1 MLTRR
6 RFMIGAFAT
15 TATIALSA
23 CVDSRTSTR
32 GGVTVRDE
40 HGRVTLV
47 FSDRDRTE
55 IHRYYRQNLPPG
67 LAKRETLPPG
77 LRKQLVRRGSLPP
90 GLEAQGQRLHRDLE
104 MRLSPLPRGYTRLRV
119 GTDILLLDERT
130 RVILDIVSDI
140 GG

>member
-6 RFMIGAFAT
+6 RFMIGALA
-15 TATIALSA
+15 ALASSG

-32 GGVTVRDE
+32 GAVTVRDE

-47 FSDRDRTE
+47 FSDRDRDE
-55 IHRYYRQNLPPG
+55 IYRYYRRSLPPG
-67 LAKRETLPPG
+67 LAKRDTLPPG
-77 LRKQLVRRGSLPP
+77 LRKQLARNGTLPP
-90 GLEAQGQRLHRDLE
+90 GLEGQRLHRDLE
-104 MRLSPLPRGYTRLRV
+104 MHLSPLPRGYIRLRV
-119 GTDILLLDERT
+119 GTDVLLLDERT

>member
-1 MLTRR
+1 MFTRR
-6 RFMIGAFAT
+6 SFMIGAFAT
-15 TATIALSA
+15 TATLVLSA

-32 GGVTVRDE
+32 GAVTVRDE

-47 FSDRDRTE
+47 FSDRDRAE
-55 IHRYYRQNLPPG
+55 IHRYYRRNLPPG

-77 LRKQLVRRGSLPP
+77 LRKQLARRGTLPP
-90 GLEAQGQRLHRDLE
+90 GLEGQRLHRDLE
-104 MRLSPLPRGYTRLRV
+104 MRLSPLPRGYIRLRV

-130 RVILDIVSDI
+130 RVILDVVTDI

>member
-6 RFMIGAFAT
+6 GFLIGSFATAAAFALT
-15 TATIALSA
+15 A
-23 CVDSRTSTR
+23 CVDTRTSTR
-32 GGVTVRDE
+32 GAVTVRDE

-47 FSDRDRTE
+47 FSDRDRDE
-55 IHRYYRQNLPPG
+55 IYRYYRRNLPPG
-67 LAKRETLPPG
+67 LAKKETLPPG
-77 LRKQLVRRGSLPP
+77 LRKQLARRGTLPP
-90 GLEAQGQRLHRDLE
+90 GLEGQRLHRDLE
-104 MRLSPLPRGYTRLRV
+104 RRLSPLPRGYTRLRV

>member
-1 MLTRR
+1 MITRR
-6 RFMIGAFAT
+6 RFMMGALAT
-15 TATIALSA
+15 TTTLALSA
-23 CVDSRTSTR
+23 CVDSRTSTS
-32 GGVTVRDE
+32 GAVTVRDE

-47 FSDRDRTE
+47 FSDRDRDE
-55 IHRYYRQNLPPG
+55 IHRYYRHNLPPG

-90 GLEAQGQRLHRDLE
+90 GLEGQRLHRDLE

-119 GTDILLLDERT
+119 GTDVLLLDERT
-130 RVILDIVSDI
+130 RVILDIVTDI